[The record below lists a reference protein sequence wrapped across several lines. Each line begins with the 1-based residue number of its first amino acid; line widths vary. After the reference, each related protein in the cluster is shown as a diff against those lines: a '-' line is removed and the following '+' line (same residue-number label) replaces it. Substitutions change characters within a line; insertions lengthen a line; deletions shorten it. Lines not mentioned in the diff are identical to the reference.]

1 MNKVKKIPMRKCL
14 ATGKQFPKMEMFRIV
29 RTPEGNIIID
39 QKGKANGRG
48 AYLSKSL
55 SAINTAQK
63 KKALDRELETKVPD
77 EIYEE
82 LKNLLGE

>member
-14 ATGKQFPKMEMFRIV
+14 ATNEQFPKMEMFRIV

-55 SAINTAQK
+55 EAIKIAEK
-63 KKALDRELETKVPD
+63 KKVIERELETKVPQ
-77 EIYEE
+77 EIYDE
-82 LKNLLGE
+82 LKKLLGE